1 MKGKA
6 YNKFSLP
13 TNKKK
18 EGGKSN
24 SRQSKCFEAERCGQ
38 KFTQE
43 ATKETQQNKSIN
55 LSITHTSI
63 APFMEMAISACQP
76 VRFWPSSPAC

>member
-1 MKGKA
+1 MACFCVTACHVQMKGKA
-6 YNKFSLP
+6 YNKVSLH

-18 EGGKSN
+18 QQEKKK
-24 SRQSKCFEAERCGQ
+24 QQQAERCGQ

-55 LSITHTSI
+55 PSITHTYI
-63 APFMEMAISACQP
+63 APFMEMAISA
-76 VRFWPSSPAC
+76 